1 MSEDELRQ
9 LSPDE
14 VVVQVRRLEVAL
26 AAALARIAELEAELA
41 RRSGPPKTPENS
53 SLPPSKGWKRKRPPA
68 PGRKLGPPPG
78 HPGHSRARVAPDEV
92 RAYRPTHCRHCGEA
106 LPADRQHLLARR
118 QVVELPPVRSWVRSE
133 ERRVGKECRSRW
145 SP

>member
-41 RRSGPPKTPENS
+41 RRSGPPKA
-53 SLPPSKGWKRKRPPA
+53 RPPGTQSGA
-68 PGRKLGPPPG
+68 GGAG
-78 HPGHSRARVAPDEV
+78 
-92 RAYRPTHCRHCGEA
+92 
-106 LPADRQHLLARR
+106 
-118 QVVELPPVRSWVRSE
+118 
-133 ERRVGKECRSRW
+133 
-145 SP
+145 